1 MPPGTATG
9 TGTAG
14 DLHGAP
20 WKLYGFRI
28 AGLNGDWGY
37 LEMGGAKAG
46 DRLGSLCIAV
56 CSPTG
61 VL

>member
-14 DLHGAP
+14 DLLAAGP

-28 AGLNGDWGY
+28 LAGLNGDWDIWKW
-37 LEMGGAKAG
+37 EAQK
-46 DRLGSLCIAV
+46 LGIGCEACV
-56 CSPTG
+56 
-61 VL
+61 